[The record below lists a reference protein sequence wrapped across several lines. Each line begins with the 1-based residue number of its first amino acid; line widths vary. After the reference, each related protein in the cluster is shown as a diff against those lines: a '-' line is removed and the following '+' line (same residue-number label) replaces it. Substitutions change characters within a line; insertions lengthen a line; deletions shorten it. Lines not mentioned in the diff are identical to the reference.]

1 MHRDV
6 CTSIHKTV
14 YQILYFL
21 NICNIYQ
28 SEIPLLKSPTWPFWH
43 PGKQVHRPRRSPSSS
58 PTHPRCPRRS
68 NLPSTPGSMFPVLPL
83 VTHQTSK
90 RVNIGSVYELRSWGF
105 WVQLYSWS
113 ILAIHTYHH
122 DGIGRRNV
130 GYVTAMDVTK
140 RSGNIIYICIYPD
153 VTQVSYNRKNNI
165 NVHKQHNNHQ
175 QSLIFNIY
183 MYFSQETFECPNLV
197 SNTVTPQ
204 SPARELKS
212 PNRQCRCKRHA
223 HHDVP
228 ILEPCPP
235 EMLERKRS
243 F

>member
-1 MHRDV
+1 MHKY
-6 CTSIHKTV
+6 TQNV
-14 YQILYFL
+14 YQILYIL

-28 SEIPLLKSPTWPFWH
+28 SEIPLLKSPTWPSWH

-68 NLPSTPGSMFPVLPL
+68 NLPSTPGSIAPPVLPL

-90 RVNIGSVYELRSWGF
+90 KVNIGSVYELPSWGF

-122 DGIGRRNV
+122 DGIGRRNI

-140 RSGNIIYICIYPD
+140 RSDNIIYYIYVYPD

-175 QSLIFNIY
+175 QSVIFNIY

-197 SNTVTPQ
+197 SNNTTVSCTGT
-204 SPARELKS
+204 EKS
-212 PNRQCRCKRHA
+212 K
-223 HHDVP
+223 
-228 ILEPCPP
+228 PP
-235 EMLERKRS
+235 V
-243 F
+243 